1 MNHLTKYLE
10 GIAKVMVPNGTYV
23 MLSSLDDEMV
33 SRYLKKV
40 AAGEQVDFKYRMS
53 EVKKMDFEQKPLKKG
68 QAPPKL
74 CYYLYVCKKSFK
86 SAGDEEEE
94 RDVDENGDLIMDG
107 GEQA

>member
-10 GIAKVMVPNGTYV
+10 GIAKVMVPNGSYV

-40 AAGEQVDFKYRMS
+40 AAGDQVNFKYRVV

-68 QAPPKL
+68 QVPPKM
-74 CYYLYVCKKSFK
+74 CYYLYICKKSFK
-86 SAGDEEEE
+86 STGDEAED
-94 RDVDENGDLIMDG
+94 RDPDENGDLVIG
-107 GEQA
+107 GDHL